1 MSVTEGP
8 AAGEPD
14 AAVPRSIILNAIS
27 EVITEGQ
34 SGVIGDE
41 RSGSL
46 VRAIYAD
53 VTTAAQREGFE
64 SALHAAQS
72 RDPNGTEEG
81 LGPEDEIFDVLDAV
95 QAELDRRDIALEVRH
110 ENGFELDPS
119 ELAVYRFIRSGD
131 PAELADLSFVTGNE
145 DLEAAITAF
154 RAAEYEDAFESLGA
168 ALDRFE
174 SDGARSAPDSDAAA
188 PDSDLPL
195 SAADRPLCKTLYA
208 HAACEAGRYEKSLS
222 LVEDTLE
229 SHDGAWLP
237 NLIGPVAA
245 QEDSTRFEDGDLAV
259 EPFLRITAEIPE
271 ETSLRV
277 WYGRETDGEVF
288 WDRLTGDL
296 EHLSVPALADR
307 NHLRL
312 VLRGTPETMPTLHTY
327 YVGLGVV
334 DTRIGEAKTV
344 DHVFAD
350 GPITGGGTE
359 TIRLIE

>member
-1 MSVTEGP
+1 MSVTETP
-8 AAGEPD
+8 AGTEPD
-14 AAVPRSIILNAIS
+14 RDAVPRSIILNAVS
-27 EVITEGQ
+27 EALADGR

-41 RSGSL
+41 RSESL
-46 VRAIYAD
+46 TGAVYAD
-53 VTTAAQREGFE
+53 VTTAAQRERFE
-64 SALHAAQS
+64 SALHTAQS
-72 RDPNGTEEG
+72 RDANGTGAG
-81 LGPEDEIFDVLDAV
+81 LEDDILEVLDAV
-95 QAELDRRDIALEVRH
+95 QAELERRDIALEVRH
-110 ENGFELDPS
+110 ENGFELDPA

-131 PAELADLSFVTGNE
+131 PAELGALSFVTGNE

-154 RAAEYEDAFESLGA
+154 QAAAYEDAFEALGA

-174 SDGARSAPDSDAAA
+174 SEGVRSAPDSDAAA
-188 PDSDLPL
+188 PDSDHPL
-195 SAADRPLCKTLYA
+195 SAVDRSHCKTLYA
-208 HAACEAGRYEKSLS
+208 YAACKAGRYEESLT
-222 LVEDTLE
+222 LVEDILE
-229 SHDGAWLP
+229 CRDGAWLP

-245 QEDSTRFEDGDLAV
+245 QEDPTRFEDGDLAV

-277 WYGRETDGEVF
+277 WYGRDTDGEVF
-288 WDRLTGDL
+288 WDRLNGDL
-296 EHLSVPALADR
+296 EHLSVPSLADR

-359 TIRLIE
+359 TIRLID